1 MRPACVPDTLAC
13 AAVAWTAIAAGGCS
27 SHVAPSWEDPTPE
40 ARIGA
45 IERSARAGDARRDT
59 ARLVENLA
67 SDDAAVRMAAI
78 VALERATG
86 STLGYRFDD
95 SPEDRASSV
104 ARWRAWLAAYAGAG
118 R

>member
-1 MRPACVPDTLAC
+1 MRPASLPDTLAC
-13 AAVAWTAIAAGGCS
+13 AAVASAAIAAGGCA

-45 IERSARAGDARRDT
+45 IERSTRTGDARRD
-59 ARLVENLA
+59 APRLVENLA
-67 SDDAAVRMAAI
+67 SDDASVRMAAI
-78 VALERATG
+78 VSLERATG

>member
-13 AAVAWTAIAAGGCS
+13 AAVAWSAIAAGGCA

-45 IERSARAGDARRDT
+45 IERSARTGDARRDA

-78 VALERATG
+78 AALERATG